1 MAAWDWYECTV
12 RGLGQSGHDLVLAG
26 LSAGLDLSSVAP
38 SRAMHG
44 YLHGAEVRRGDSV
57 LATVWWGGNPGVH
70 VKASGSHSPEV
81 AQVVRAR
88 WPVHAV
94 TRVDA
99 CVDWDQAGLFDRLA
113 PALLA
118 YAAQCDIT
126 INQQGDWHR
135 GQGRTLYLGAV
146 SSPVRLVLYEK
157 GFEVGGGA
165 SLNWVRIE
173 VRVRPKGDAR
183 ERVALWEPW
192 EAFGAAGW
200 LVGALE
206 RIGWGQ
212 LTAQSVGT
220 VWRPSDAHRA
230 RLAMVRQYGA
240 TLSSWVAEAG
250 GLDEWWREVIAM
262 HAAYQGEGVQ

>member
-26 LSAGLDLSSVAP
+26 LVEGLDLASVFP
-38 SRAMHG
+38 GRAMHG

-70 VKASGSHSPEV
+70 VKATGGHSPEV
-81 AQVVRAR
+81 SAVIRER

-94 TRVDA
+94 TRFDA
-99 CVDWDQAGLFDRLA
+99 CVDFDQEGLFDQVA
-113 PALLA
+113 PVLLA
-118 YAAQCDIT
+118 FAAQCDIS

-146 SSPVRLVLYEK
+146 SSPVRLVVYEK
-157 GFEVGGGA
+157 GYELGGGA
-165 SLNWVRIE
+165 SLNLVRFE

-183 ERVALWEPW
+183 ERVASWEPAS
-192 EAFGAAGW
+192 AFSAAGW

-206 RIGWGQ
+206 RIGWDV
-212 LTAQSVGT
+212 LTPQSVGT

-230 RLAMVRQYGA
+230 RLALVRQYGPIM
-240 TLSSWVAEAG
+240 SSWIAESG
-250 GLDEWWREVIAM
+250 GLDAWWLEFLAM
-262 HAAYQGEGVQ
+262 HKGEAVHTP

>member
-26 LSAGLDLSSVAP
+26 LVEGLDLASVFPA
-38 SRAMHG
+38 RAMHG

-70 VKASGSHSPEV
+70 VKATGGHSPEV
-81 AQVVRAR
+81 SAVIRAR
-88 WPVHAV
+88 WPVHSV
-94 TRVDA
+94 TRCDA
-99 CVDWDQAGLFDRLA
+99 CVDFDQEGLYDRLVA
-113 PALLA
+113 VLLP
-118 YAAQCDIT
+118 YAAECDIA
-126 INQQGDWHR
+126 IGYEGDWFR
-135 GQGRTLYLGAV
+135 GKGRSLYLG
-146 SSPVRLVLYEK
+146 SKLSPVRLVLYEK
-157 GFEVGGGA
+157 GYEVGGGA
-165 SLNWVRIE
+165 SLDWVRIE

-183 ERVALWEPW
+183 ERVAVWEPE

-212 LTAQSVGT
+212 LTKQSVGT
-220 VWRPSDAHRA
+220 VWRPSDAQRA

-240 TLSSWVAEAG
+240 TMSSWIAESG
-250 GLDEWWREVIAM
+250 GLDAWWLEFVAM
-262 HAAYQGEGVQ
+262 HSGEAVHTP